1 MKSST
6 NWRPQ
11 LVGKLNERH
20 ILCVLQAHGP
30 MSRAEVARRSGVSP
44 PTASKAVASLLGAG
58 LIEEVAPPEVA
69 RGRPAS
75 LLRLAVERAQVLG
88 VVIDAGAC
96 TVVAAALDGTPHPD
110 ATRTL
115 ATPATYPEMLAR
127 IETACY
133 ELIAR
138 PGVATLAVGV
148 SLPGLID
155 DHLGLGVLSPNL
167 HPTDGQTPARDLGA
181 KLGLDAVL
189 VQESRGICLA
199 ERLYGQAGGL
209 KDFAVI
215 DVGVGIGLG
224 VFSGGR
230 PLTGQTGHAGEIGHI
245 TVVPD
250 GGPACGCGNTGCL
263 ETVAADGAFAARASR
278 KLGRFVGIPEALD
291 LVAANANDF
300 RSELDETARY
310 LAIGVAAVVNLFNP
324 ATVFLHSR
332 LLTRDP
338 GFLPALIAATA
349 KRSLPPTLAGCRILP
364 ATGTKPQGAIAAAI
378 RHVTNAVAHGH
389 DPV

>member
-1 MKSST
+1 MKSLT
-6 NWRPQ
+6 HWRPQ
-11 LVGKLNERH
+11 LVGRLNERH
-20 ILCVLQAHGP
+20 ILCVLQALGP

-44 PTASKAVASLLGAG
+44 PTASKAVASLLSAG
-58 LIEEVAPPEVA
+58 LIEEVAPPEA
-69 RGRPAS
+69 SRGRPAP

-88 VVIDAGAC
+88 VVIDADGC
-96 TVVAAALDGTPHPD
+96 TVVAAALDGSEHPH
-110 ATRTL
+110 ATRDVP
-115 ATPATYPEMLAR
+115 TPATYPALLDGLR
-127 IETACY
+127 RACA

-155 DHLGLGVLSPNL
+155 DRTGLGVLSPNL
-167 HPTDGQTPARDLGA
+167 HLTDGRTPARDLGEL
-181 KLGLDAVL
+181 LGLDAVL

-230 PLTGQTGHAGEIGHI
+230 PLIGQTGHAGEIGHV

-250 GGPACGCGNTGCL
+250 GGLPCGCGNTGCL
-263 ETVAADGAFAARASR
+263 ETVAADGAFAARVAR
-278 KLGRFVGIPEALD
+278 KLGRAVTIPEALD
-291 LVAANANDF
+291 LVAARPADF
-300 RSELDETARY
+300 RAELDETARY

-338 GFLPALIAATA
+338 GFLPTLIAATA
-349 KRSLPPTLAGCRILP
+349 KRSLPPTLAGCRVLP

-378 RHVTNAVAHGH
+378 RHLTNAVAHGH